1 MTLSSVRTIIS
12 EISTFQNKVAYRAF
26 PVGKAPK
33 LPFVCYLAT
42 DTDNFDADNRV
53 WKVIQ
58 NVDVELYT
66 EKKSPDVEQKLE
78 AAFDANFI
86 PWDKTET
93 WLEDEQCYEIL
104 YEISI

>member
-53 WKVIQ
+53 YQVIQ

-66 EKKSPDVEQKLE
+66 EKKDPAVEKQLE
-78 AAFDANFI
+78 AACDANYI

-93 WLEDEQCYEIL
+93 WLDDEQCYEIL

>member
-53 WKVIQ
+53 YQVIQ

-66 EKKSPDVEQKLE
+66 EKKDPDVEKQLE
-78 AAFDANFI
+78 AVFDANYI

-93 WLEDEQCYEIL
+93 WLDDEQCYEIL